1 MYKRCTINFVH
12 GLDRTTVVNNN
23 IIAETIGEYA
33 DSFTSGDIVI
43 ENLFI
48 VSEQETYNTTPKDL
62 NFSENYPDSQSSIY
76 TADDDYA
83 NDFTNLDNSNTSS
96 NFSRDNTA
104 TPIKV
109 TYHKPSRKRRLPL
122 GRLHPNSPHLSDGSY
137 WNAKSL
143 EKESIKTINNNF
155 EKDEDRHK
163 IDNYNELSNNDKLSN
178 HSINSLFEISDK
190 RRKLNN
196 SKVSIENTNEEIDEH
211 RKDIRHPRIE
221 VKSVAHNKS
230 SGSDLRKKRQEK
242 IKSEEKEKK
251 DSIFMNF
258 LYVFEIFSW
267 FKDSDIIVRLII
279 AAVAGILVFGTIF
292 TQMQLLSNF

>member
-1 MYKRCTINFVH
+1 
-12 GLDRTTVVNNN
+12 
-23 IIAETIGEYA
+23 
-33 DSFTSGDIVI
+33 
-43 ENLFI
+43 
-48 VSEQETYNTTPKDL
+48 
-62 NFSENYPDSQSSIY
+62 
-76 TADDDYA
+76 
-83 NDFTNLDNSNTSS
+83 
-96 NFSRDNTA
+96 
-104 TPIKV
+104 
-109 TYHKPSRKRRLPL
+109 
-122 GRLHPNSPHLSDGSY
+122 
-137 WNAKSL
+137 
-143 EKESIKTINNNF
+143 
-155 EKDEDRHK
+155 
-163 IDNYNELSNNDKLSN
+163 
-178 HSINSLFEISDK
+178 
-190 RRKLNN
+190 
-196 SKVSIENTNEEIDEH
+196 VSIENTNEEIDEH